1 LIIKGVSDVAEVLKV
16 YHYPVCSTCKSA
28 NKVLRQEG
36 YELEL
41 QDIKAE
47 PPTAVEL
54 RKLIGLSGLPIAKWF
69 NVNGEVYREMGLKDK
84 LPKMSDEDKIRLLS
98 SNGMLIKRPIV
109 SDGSKVSIGFRAED
123 FGPMWYN
130 L

>member
-1 LIIKGVSDVAEVLKV
+1 VARVLKV

-28 NKVLRQEG
+28 NKVLKKEG

-41 QDIKAE
+41 QDIKAD
-47 PPTAVEL
+47 PPSVDEL

-69 NVNGEVYREMGLKDK
+69 NVHGEVYRELGLKDK
-84 LPKMSDEDKIRLLS
+84 LPQMSEEDKIRLLS

-123 FGPMWYN
+123 FSQVWYN

>member
-1 LIIKGVSDVAEVLKV
+1 VAGVLKV

-28 NKVLRQEG
+28 TKVLRQEG
-36 YELEL
+36 YDLEL

-47 PPTAVEL
+47 PPTVVEL

-84 LPKMSDEDKIRLLS
+84 IPQMSDEDKIRLLS

>member
-1 LIIKGVSDVAEVLKV
+1 LIIKGVSDVADVLKV

-41 QDIKAE
+41 QDIKVE
-47 PPTAVEL
+47 PPTVVEL

>member
-41 QDIKAE
+41 QDIKVE
-47 PPTAVEL
+47 PPTVVEL

>member
-1 LIIKGVSDVAEVLKV
+1 LIIKGVSDVAGVLKV

-28 NKVLRQEG
+28 NKKLKQEG

-41 QDIKAE
+41 QDIKTE
-47 PPTAVEL
+47 PPTMDEL
-54 RKLIGLSGLPIAKWF
+54 RKLIGLSGLPITKWF
-69 NVNGEVYREMGLKDK
+69 NVNGEVYRDMGLKDK
-84 LPKMSDEDKIRLLS
+84 LSLMSDEDKIRLLS
-98 SNGMLIKRPIV
+98 ANGMLIKRPVV

-130 L
+130 S

>member
-41 QDIKAE
+41 QDIKVE
-47 PPTAVEL
+47 PPTVVEL

-84 LPKMSDEDKIRLLS
+84 LPKMSDEDKLRLLS

>member
-41 QDIKAE
+41 QDIKVE
-47 PPTAVEL
+47 PPTVVEL

-123 FGPMWYN
+123 FGRMWYN
-130 L
+130 S